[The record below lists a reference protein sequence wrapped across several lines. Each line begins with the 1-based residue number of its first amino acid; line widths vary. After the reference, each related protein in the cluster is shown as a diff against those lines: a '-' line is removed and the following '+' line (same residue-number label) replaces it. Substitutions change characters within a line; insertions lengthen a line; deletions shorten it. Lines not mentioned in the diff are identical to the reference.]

1 MRKTDDP
8 VADFA
13 LWDAEQQRQAQ
24 RLPECANCGEPIMA
38 DYFYEIEGVN
48 VCPDCMDSDYRRNT
62 DDYME

>member
-13 LWDAEQQRQAQ
+13 LWDAEQQKQLE

-38 DYFYEIEGVN
+38 DHFYEIEGVQ
-48 VCPDCMDSDYRRNT
+48 VCPDCMDSDYRRDT
-62 DDYME
+62 YDYIE